1 VLPRISRKRSDPSA
15 FPADCGRRAR
25 RRNGGT
31 PVGNSKGSVTQKQAS
46 AGLSDDKAWS
56 RFGVRSIERLIRAP
70 NRPNAPRGGLLPG
83 NSETLGWRCWRLRAV
98 ISALGRRHKRRRTA
112 PEISAGGAGVTGR
125 PFSNE
130 INGTLDRIRTITC
143 DKRAKSLRSNQTNTS
158 HQCWRGKGEKA
169 VAWDRK

>member
-1 VLPRISRKRSDPSA
+1 MLPRISRKRSDPSA

-70 NRPNAPRGGLLPG
+70 NRPNAPRGGLLPAIP
-83 NSETLGWRCWRLRAV
+83 RRLD
-98 ISALGRRHKRRRTA
+98 
-112 PEISAGGAGVTGR
+112 GGAGGCGLSSPPSDGVTRAAGR
-125 PFSNE
+125 P
-130 INGTLDRIRTITC
+130 
-143 DKRAKSLRSNQTNTS
+143 LRSA
-158 HQCWRGKGEKA
+158 R
-169 VAWDRK
+169 VAPA